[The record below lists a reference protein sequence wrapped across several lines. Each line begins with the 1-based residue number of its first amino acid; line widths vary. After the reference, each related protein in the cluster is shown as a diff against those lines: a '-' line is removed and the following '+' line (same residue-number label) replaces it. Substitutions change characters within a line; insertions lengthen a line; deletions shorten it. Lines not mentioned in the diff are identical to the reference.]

1 MIRWH
6 ESFNTG
12 DVAFVLVA
20 TLVQLVLV
28 CPALIALYS
37 GFSARRDLREV
48 CRQFPLVM
56 AALSLAWSLWAYSL
70 AFAPSPGS
78 VPAKGD
84 EVAAVQSSFQ
94 EMTTV
99 QEARKDETHLHGR
112 GGFVGGMS
120 YFNQERHLP
129 MAGSDHPHFPSRRP
143 FHTIPS
149 LLFLSLHMMLFVAA
163 PVPLLLLWL
172 PQMRPALLL
181 PIAVAWGTV
190 IYAPLAHWNWGD
202 GWLEIRGFLDCSGGL
217 LHAGVGFSALAC
229 LLITPKR
236 SSSTA
241 TTPSAATTAVADEDL
256 PPSPLIA
263 DLGVIAFWGGTV
275 LVQSALLF
283 HLDGRTVIAFLNSHL
298 AASAGA
304 LMWVVISKWIW
315 DQNDR
320 FGFCAGAVSG
330 LVAISPG
337 CAYML
342 PQSALITGGLIA
354 ACSCSIFQL
363 LKGQFPE
370 GPGLRIFVMQGVSA
384 VGGCLMCG
392 LFATSSVAGFRWDQ
406 RLIAGAVEGNVD
418 QLGIQA
424 IGMLA
429 AVIWAFFGTIVLLGL
444 VKCIRTNPVA

>member
-20 TLVQLVLV
+20 TLIQLVLV
-28 CPALIALYS
+28 CPALIAIYS
-37 GFSARRDLREV
+37 GFSTRRDLQEV
-48 CRQFPLVM
+48 CRQFPVVM

-78 VPAKGD
+78 VPVKGD
-84 EVAAVQSSFQ
+84 DVAAVQTSFQ

-112 GGFVGGMS
+112 GGFVGGMG
-120 YFNQERHLP
+120 YFNHDRQLP
-129 MAGSDHPHFPSRRP
+129 MAGSDRPHFPSRRP

-163 PVPLLLLWL
+163 PVPLLLLWI
-172 PQMRPALLL
+172 PQIRPLLL
-181 PIAVAWGTV
+181 LLIAVAWGTV

-229 LLITPKR
+229 LLIAPKR
-236 SSSTA
+236 SSSTGTA
-241 TTPSAATTAVADEDL
+241 AVAAEDL
-256 PPSPLIA
+256 RPSPLIA
-263 DLGVIAFWGGTV
+263 DLGLIAFWGGTV

-304 LMWVVISKWIW
+304 LTWVVISQWIW
-315 DQNDR
+315 DQNNR

-354 ACSCSIFQL
+354 ALSCSIFQL

-392 LFATSSVAGFRWDQ
+392 LFATSSVSGFRWDQ
-406 RLIAGAVEGNVD
+406 RLIAGAVEGNFD
-418 QLGIQA
+418 QLGVQA

-429 AVIWAFFGTIVLLGL
+429 AAIWAFFGTLVLLGL
-444 VKCIRTNPVA
+444 VKCIRTNPVG